1 MKIFYFI
8 TFQVQ
13 ILKPQPPK
21 PHVRSKAIQTDII
34 SKTKPKKAVVPPSL
48 TDYLSPEKNMVA
60 PTEAVQDTSFHL
72 SDIEENTSDSGSSDS
87 IDAHLYLSYNLKLM
101 LRKPRY
107 YLGLDLENVKLIDHL
122 SKFGK
127 LKQNSVLLVLR
138 KIRLNEPFHALA
150 DLFSS
155 TKSVIS
161 RDFNSSLPRIFP
173 LLEVFIFWPSRASIR
188 SNLPLQFQSN
198 FSNVES
204 IIDCFEIQIEKP
216 SKPTLQAI
224 TWSNYKTC
232 NTLKFLVSCTPSGL
246 INFIS
251 KGYSGRLTDMYIVE
265 DCGYLEKLSAGSVVL
280 ADRGFKQLETLL
292 HKKQCSLKRPPS
304 VSAGVK
310 LTKDQVK
317 ETKKIASLRVHVER
331 VIKRLR
337 EYKFLDAHSRF
348 HHNLLKNIDAVV
360 IIAAAL
366 SNCQTPIISES

>member
-1 MKIFYFI
+1 MVVDVEEVELLGTADKAC
-8 TFQVQ
+8 QVQ

-101 LRKPRY
+101 LRKP
-107 YLGLDLENVKLIDHL
+107 
-122 SKFGK
+122 
-127 LKQNSVLLVLR
+127 
-138 KIRLNEPFHALA
+138 
-150 DLFSS
+150 
-155 TKSVIS
+155 
-161 RDFNSSLPRIFP
+161 
-173 LLEVFIFWPSRASIR
+173 
-188 SNLPLQFQSN
+188 
-198 FSNVES
+198 
-204 IIDCFEIQIEKP
+204 
-216 SKPTLQAI
+216 
-224 TWSNYKTC
+224 
-232 NTLKFLVSCTPSGL
+232 
-246 INFIS
+246 
-251 KGYSGRLTDMYIVE
+251 SGRLTDMYIVE